1 MTGAN
6 KACLESATTASV
18 AVLSE
23 SEESLIWLSVF
34 NSSFVTLAPVDASVR
49 IMEALSSSRDFAL
62 RSFTLVEVVAV
73 SLRRSV
79 ASLRNT
85 ST

>member
-1 MTGAN
+1 MIGAN
-6 KACLESATTASV
+6 KACRESATTASV

-34 NSSFVTLAPVDASVR
+34 NSSLLTLAPVDASVR
-49 IMEALSSSRDFAL
+49 IMAALLNSCDL
-62 RSFTLVEVVAV
+62 VPRSCTFVLVAAV
-73 SLRRSV
+73 SLSLSV
-79 ASLRNT
+79 ASFRNT